1 MIDYTFNF
9 NLCPFCGNRSVTMYG
24 LAVIE
29 QSCDDGSK
37 YTWVKCNKC
46 CAEGPHVPIRKNQCA
61 ASMIRK
67 ATDAWN
73 ERHYIAPP
81 GSEIPKGKSRPR
93 DELGAKK
100 FKEV

>member
-1 MIDYTFNF
+1 MYDFT
-9 NLCPFCGNRSVTMYG
+9 LCPFCGNRSGTMYG

-29 QSCDDGSK
+29 QSDDDGSK
-37 YTWVKCNKC
+37 YAWVKCNKC
-46 CAEGPHVPIRKNQCA
+46 CAEGPHVHIRKNQRA
-61 ASMIRK
+61 ASMILK

-73 ERHYIAPP
+73 ERHRLAPP
-81 GSEIPKGKSRPR
+81 GTELPKGKTRYR

>member
-1 MIDYTFNF
+1 MSKTVLSNTYLFLTKN
-9 NLCPFCGNRSVTMYG
+9 
-24 LAVIE
+24 A
-29 QSCDDGSK
+29 DGK
-37 YTWVKCNKC
+37 YTKCNKC

-73 ERHYIAPP
+73 ERHYAAPP
-81 GSEIPKGKSRPR
+81 GTELPKGKTRYR